1 MDFTGLASFLKQNGG
16 HTAILSSL
24 LQAAVIILVTWL
36 ICFVGQKVIRRV
48 FSVGTRDPQKK
59 ETLISLL
66 NSVLRY
72 VIFAIA
78 ILLLIQ
84 VVAPGFNI
92 APILAGAGV
101 LGLAVGF
108 GAQTLIRDVITG
120 FFLMFEDQ
128 IRVGDFV
135 SVNNGEVTGT
145 VEEVGLRMTTI
156 REFSGRKYYIAN
168 SEIRTVNNYNRE
180 ELRVIVTA
188 TFPFQE
194 NPARIRELL
203 EAVCA
208 ESTQILGAE
217 HLMRDEAGEI
227 VEPPQIY
234 GVTDIA
240 TDQRGGVFTI
250 IAKTYP
256 ASLWTAERCIR
267 ELIWQRAPEYGIRL
281 AYPQRLDMPQPE
293 QPPQIS

>member
-1 MDFTGLASFLKQNGG
+1 MDITEWLAFLAQSET
-16 HTAILSSL
+16 HSVILSGL
-24 LQAAVIILVTWL
+24 IQAALIIFFTWL
-36 ICFVGQKVIRRV
+36 ICFLGQKVIRRV
-48 FSVGTRDPQKK
+48 FSVGRRDPQKK
-59 ETLISLL
+59 ETLITLL
-66 NSVLRY
+66 DSVLRY
-72 VIFAIA
+72 VVFAIA
-78 ILLLIQ
+78 ALLLIQ
-84 VVAPGFNI
+84 VAAPGFNI

-135 SVNNGEVTGT
+135 AVNNGEVTGT

-208 ESTQILGAE
+208 EATAILEEE
-217 HLMRDEAGEI
+217 HLMKDEAGRM

-240 TDQRGGVFTI
+240 ADQRGGVFTI

-256 ASLWTAERCIR
+256 ASLWVAERCIR
-267 ELIWQRAPEYGIRL
+267 ELIWKRAPEHGIRL
-281 AYPQRLDMPQPE
+281 AYPQRLDIPE
-293 QPPQIS
+293 RK